1 MCALLSQVIYA
12 TIFFIDKHYFA
23 ENKAKIENEMK
34 KKNCFV
40 AIYDCAYFL
49 FLSSEQMSMKFRA
62 EILELLNEADN
73 DCSSYEIKI
82 NLNLFGCSKETFE
95 ELLNDYPRSEMNDRT
110 WSLEIKTE
118 KPRVSSQS
126 HFKPQKVQ
134 QNLAKRRVI
143 GIDSTLRPYSD
154 GKRPGKRKRKILDQ
168 SLPSEQSESFILR
181 SSNHQELQS
190 HDIQHLKISDKL
202 TLQVWIDIEE
212 D

>member
-1 MCALLSQVIYA
+1 MCALLCQAIYA
-12 TIFFIDKHYFA
+12 TIFFIDKHYSA

-49 FLSSEQMSMKFRA
+49 FLNSEQMSMKFRA

-73 DCSSYEIKI
+73 NCLSHEIKI
-82 NLNLFGCSKETFE
+82 DLNLFGCSKETFE
-95 ELLNDYPRSEMNDRT
+95 ELLNDYSRSEMNDRT
-110 WSLEIKTE
+110 WSIEIKTE
-118 KPRVSSQS
+118 RPRVSSQS

-134 QNLAKRRVI
+134 QNLAKKSVI
-143 GIDSTLRPYSD
+143 GVDSTLRPYSD
-154 GKRPGKRKRKILDQ
+154 GKRPGNRKRKILDQ
-168 SLPSEQSESFILR
+168 SLPSEHSEVFISR
-181 SSNHQELQS
+181 SSKDQELQY